1 MIRVP
6 EPDLMN
12 ASEQALAYAAADFS
26 EPHEHFVDVYAQKFE
41 APPKNGFVLD
51 LGCGPADVTLR
62 FARRFRSC
70 KVVGVDGA
78 DAMLRLGRAAI
89 DKAELAD
96 RVSLRKAYLP
106 ASNIAEVTADVII
119 SNSLL
124 HHLRDPQALWQSV
137 KENSHRGKTQSTQ
150 LFVMDLMRPD
160 DDAQVKRLVDQYAGN
175 EPDILRHD
183 FAASLRA
190 AYLPGEVREQLVKAD
205 LGTLRVD
212 VISDR
217 HFIVFGTV

>member
-1 MIRVP
+1 
-6 EPDLMN
+6 MN
-12 ASEQALAYAAADFS
+12 ASEQARAYAAADFS

-41 APPKNGFVLD
+41 APPHNGFVLD

-62 FARRFRSC
+62 FARRFGFC
-70 KVVGVDGA
+70 TVLGVDGA

-89 DKAELAD
+89 DEARLAD

-106 ASNIAEVTADVII
+106 ALNIADVAADVII

-124 HHLRDPQALWQSV
+124 HHLRDPQVLWQSV
-137 KENSHRGKTQSTQ
+137 NENRHRGPAQSTQ
-150 LFVMDLMRPD
+150 IFVMDLIRPE
-160 DDAQVKRLVDQYAGN
+160 DDAQVKHFVDKYAGN
-175 EPDILRHD
+175 EPDVLRHD

-190 AYLPGEVREQLVKAD
+190 AYRPEEVREQLVKAN
-205 LGTLRVD
+205 LETLRVE

-217 HFIVFGTV
+217 HLIVFGTV